1 MKAGNF
7 GLEFRPWPNPYVI
20 ESTMKPLPG
29 DTVTYTKSTS
39 FFIGIRVKTNKNVQ
53 LMQIDF
59 SSHIQA
65 YFESFIGHHF
75 TVSKDSGVL
84 LEWVTQRLVDIRI
97 KYVSRDDLPDEV
109 RPKIKDQVVDNE
121 VLKMGKRGQRET
133 EYDPAIM
140 EQ

>member
-1 MKAGNF
+1 MRDMKAGNF

-20 ESTMKPLPG
+20 QSTMTPLPG

-39 FFIGIRVKTNKNVQ
+39 FFIGVRVKTNKNVQ

-75 TVSKDSGVL
+75 SVNKEGEVL
-84 LEWVTQRLVDIRI
+84 LDWVTQKLVDIRI
-97 KYVSRDDLPDEV
+97 KYVSRDELPEEV
-109 RPKIKDQVVDNE
+109 RPKIKEQVIEKED
-121 VLKMGKRGQRET
+121 LKRRHKE
-133 EYDPAIM
+133 
-140 EQ
+140 